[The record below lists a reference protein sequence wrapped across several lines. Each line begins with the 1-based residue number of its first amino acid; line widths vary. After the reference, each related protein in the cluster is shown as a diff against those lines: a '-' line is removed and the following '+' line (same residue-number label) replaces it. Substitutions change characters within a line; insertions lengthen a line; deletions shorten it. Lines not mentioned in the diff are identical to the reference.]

1 MGKVIQKTSANQLAY
16 SAVVSSAY
24 EVHGTRI
31 AEKAT
36 EVLFRGKK
44 KRKGVDLVAV
54 TQGIAMVL
62 KDAEADLEGTASAH
76 ADELADDDPLREER
90 DEAAIDLGA
99 GFLSARSIITGVF
112 GVTFAKRVGL
122 DVRVEERPDLMKKI
136 GASVIRLLRKTKKPA
151 ASFAGSKVDL
161 GSVADEL
168 DVKVVRLA
176 GLLSSL
182 KREEREAQQTM
193 IARDQA
199 AAHWNLVVTL
209 AGNWLEGLARIAG
222 EHEIADRVRPT
233 ERRRIGIP
241 DELVVAEGDTEE
253 EETEVE
259 TEESDTDAT
268 DTDATDTD
276 AS

>member
-1 MGKVIQKTSANQLAY
+1 MGKVIQRTSANQLAY

-36 EVLFRGKK
+36 EVLFKK
-44 KRKGVDLVAV
+44 KKRRKGVDLVTV
-54 TQGIAMVL
+54 TRDIALIL
-62 KDAEADLEGTASAH
+62 KDAEQDLEETASAH
-76 ADELADDDPLREER
+76 ADELADDDPIRQER

-99 GFLSARSIITGVF
+99 GFLSARSLVTGVF
-112 GVTFAKRVGL
+112 GMKFAKRVGL
-122 DVRVEERPDLMKKI
+122 DVRVEDRPDLMKKI

-151 ASFAGSKVDL
+151 TSFAGSKVNL
-161 GSVADEL
+161 ASVADEL

-182 KREEREAQQTM
+182 KREEREAQHTM

-241 DELVVAEGDTEE
+241 DDLVVAEGDTKE

-259 TEESDTDAT
+259 TDDTDVDA